1 MSMKIPG
8 IGDSASL
15 RAYAAQD
22 LGKKS
27 ALKDEGA
34 AIGKDTADI
43 SSKAKEMYLYRT
55 ELDKLPSIRQ
65 DLVDGIKQ
73 RIINGTYKA
82 DATAIANE
90 MFNESR
96 LDKLV

>member
-1 MSMKIPG
+1 MKITG
-8 IGDSASL
+8 IGNPDSL

-34 AIGKDTADI
+34 ATGKDTAQI
-43 SSKAKEMYLYRT
+43 SSKAMELHRYRT

-73 RIINGTYKA
+73 RLINGTYKA
-82 DATAIANE
+82 DATVIANE
-90 MFNESR
+90 IIKEGR